1 MSYFFRSADDVT
13 TSTDDS
19 ASNASSE
26 DESGSEQTGSKTA
39 NRQDLTESQLLSES
53 ESQYLSKV
61 KKLPKSPSVSASTS
75 AEDVNSTLML
85 TGNPSAQHSD
95 YVLHALLE
103 SRCWDEALLWY
114 QQNHGHERYY
124 TRDDPEVEALA
135 QEKYKHMVEQLG
147 RHNLVPRGPEQDTER
162 RLRGAYREGLD
173 LLSRRGP
180 LPSRPALTSRPGS
193 QTSLTTAM
201 RNLAIPNTGA
211 YTRLDSRQ
219 LEMISRS
226 QDGVHQ
232 LPPVLQPYIDHPMV
246 ELSRYRRD
254 YEEVR
259 IVGKGGYGRVYHVK
273 HRLDGSDY
281 AVKKIGLSSAR
292 VKRIQER
299 GQIEL
304 DILLSELRMLARF
317 DHPNIVR
324 YYGGWLEYSA
334 PPAPRSPPSSS
345 GFHSPSLHRLLEAPE
360 LEFDATSRSEI
371 PLPDSPTDINVV
383 FERTHSIGE
392 VLGEVED
399 CSEDG
404 DELPELGF
412 QGVKRSRRQRANSGS
427 TITSTSSKH
436 STVHSVG
443 EDVESWKELDPDLA
457 TPGGFDEPGTTSFAE
472 TSQSEVHTVGTQ
484 LTLHIQMSLHPLS
497 LADFLSNSRT
507 ADKADLANLRHCF
520 HLQPS
525 LQILLCIMDGVEY
538 LHQNG
543 VVHRDLKPSNIFL
556 SIHRSQYPACVA
568 LSRCTKCQSGSQE
581 ISNLFLN
588 IRIGDFGL
596 VTTIAQ
602 ADPLKATNAKAVGTE
617 LYRPPMAIANADEKL
632 DVFALGIIATELL
645 FPFSTRMERQAKLH
659 AVRNGILPDE
669 SFDDSLG
676 ARGKDL
682 VACIKGMTTYDDIAR
697 LSCQEARERLESLLC

>member
-1 MSYFFRSADDVT
+1 MSSFFRSANDVT
-13 TSTDDS
+13 ASTDDS
-19 ASNASSE
+19 TSDGSSE
-26 DESGSEQTGSKTA
+26 DESGSDHEKEADHG
-39 NRQDLTESQLLSES
+39 QDLAESQNLSTS

-61 KKLPKSPSVSASTS
+61 KNLPKSPSVSASTS
-75 AEDVNSTLML
+75 AEDVNSALTLA
-85 TGNPSAQHSD
+85 GNSTAQHSD

-103 SRCWDEALLWY
+103 SRCADEALAWY
-114 QQNHGHERYY
+114 QQNHGQERYY
-124 TRDDPEVEALA
+124 TREDPEVKALG
-135 QEKYKHMVEQLG
+135 QEKYEHMVEQLG
-147 RHNLVPRGPEQDTER
+147 RHNLVPRGPEQESER
-162 RLRGAYREGLD
+162 TLRGAYREGLD
-173 LLSRRGP
+173 LLLRRGP

-201 RNLAIPNTGA
+201 RNLAIPNTGIR
-211 YTRLDSRQ
+211 TRLDSRQ
-219 LEMISRS
+219 LELISRS

-232 LPPVLQPYIDHPMV
+232 LPSVLQPYVDHPMV

-281 AVKKIGLSSAR
+281 AVKKIGLSPAR

-334 PPAPRSPPSSS
+334 PPPLSSPTTS
-345 GFHSPSLHRLLEAPE
+345 FHSPSLHRLLEAPE
-360 LEFDATSRSEI
+360 FGFDATSGSEI
-371 PLPDSPTDINVV
+371 PLPDSPTDLDVV

-392 VLGEVED
+392 ILGEVED
-399 CSEDG
+399 YSEDG
-404 DELPELGF
+404 DELPELQF
-412 QGVKRSRRQRANSGS
+412 QGTTRSKRQRANSGD
-427 TITSTSSKH
+427 TITSTSSRR
-436 STVHSVG
+436 STVHSIG
-443 EDVESWKELDPDLA
+443 EDLENSEEPELDIANHVGTDD
-457 TPGGFDEPGTTSFAE
+457 PGMSSYAE
-472 TSQSEVHTVGTQ
+472 TSQSEAHTVETQ

-497 LADFLSNSRT
+497 LADFLSNART
-507 ADKADLANLRHCF
+507 ADKADPANVRHCF
-520 HLQPS
+520 HIKPS

-556 SIHRSQYPACVA
+556 SIHRSHYPACVA
-568 LSRCTKCQSGSQE
+568 LSKCTGCQDSPQDKR
-581 ISNLFLN
+581 NVFLN
-588 IRIGDFGL
+588 VRIGDFGL

-602 ADPLKATNAKAVGTE
+602 ADPLKPAHPKAVGTE
-617 LYRPPMAIANADEKL
+617 LYRPPIATANADERL

-659 AVRNGILPDE
+659 AVRNGILPDD
-669 SFDDSLG
+669 SFNDVLG
-676 ARGKDL
+676 DRGKEL
-682 VACIKGMTTYDDIAR
+682 VACIQGMTTHDELAR
-697 LSCQEARERLESLLC
+697 LSCSEARMRLENLLR